1 MAQEAQTMPVGLP
14 SAVDTAEPDRD
25 LEVVQLLCI
34 GGLTLSLYLLHVFP
48 ISIANA
54 MTLLTCTG

>member
-1 MAQEAQTMPVGLP
+1 MPVGLP
-14 SAVDTAEPDRD
+14 RAVDTAEPDRD
-25 LEVVQLLCI
+25 LQVAQLFCT

-48 ISIANA
+48 VAIANA